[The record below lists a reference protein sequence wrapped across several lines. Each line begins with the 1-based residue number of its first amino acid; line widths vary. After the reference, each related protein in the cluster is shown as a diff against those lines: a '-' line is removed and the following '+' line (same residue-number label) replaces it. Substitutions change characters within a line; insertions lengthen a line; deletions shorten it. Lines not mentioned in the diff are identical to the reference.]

1 MKLQIIHA
9 LNDVLSKSGL
19 LLMGKKFRSG
29 VKMYEEKTLYEK
41 ITAREILNIIEKISF
56 SPLYRDF
63 RINNGSRG
71 ERDLIIQL
79 IKEKYGVK

>member
-1 MKLQIIHA
+1 MH
-9 LNDVLSKSGL
+9 
-19 LLMGKKFRSG
+19 
-29 VKMYEEKTLYEK
+29 EEKTLYK
-41 ITAREILNIIEKISF
+41 RIAAREILNIIEEISF

-79 IKEKYGVK
+79 IKEKYGIK